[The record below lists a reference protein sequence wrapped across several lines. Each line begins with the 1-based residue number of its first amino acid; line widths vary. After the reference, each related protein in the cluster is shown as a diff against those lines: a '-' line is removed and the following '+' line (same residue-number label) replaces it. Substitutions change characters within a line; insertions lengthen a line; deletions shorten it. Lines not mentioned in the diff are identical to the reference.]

1 MSNKLITTSSKE
13 TQKLGQLMAQEILK
27 LGPNQQGAFLI
38 ALRGDLG
45 SGKTTFTQG
54 LAKGFGIHEKI
65 TSPTFVIMKRFA
77 IHHLLFQNFYHVDC
91 YRIERSEDILD
102 LGWRD
107 ISASPYN
114 IVAVEWPE
122 RIKKLLPA
130 EMFNMDFKFLD
141 NQKRSIY
148 LSRA

>member
-13 TQKLGQLMAQEILK
+13 TQKLGQLMAREILK

-38 ALRGDLG
+38 GLRGDLG

-54 LAKGFGIHEKI
+54 LAMGFGIQEKI
-65 TSPTFVIMKRFA
+65 NSPTFVIMKRFA
-77 IHHLLFQNFYHVDC
+77 IRYSLFQNFYHIDC
-91 YRIERSEDILD
+91 YRIEKSEDILD

-107 ISASPYN
+107 ILASPYN

-122 RIKKLLPA
+122 RIKKILPA
-130 EMFNMDFKFLD
+130 AMLNISLKFLS
-141 NQKRSIY
+141 NQKRNIR
-148 LSRA
+148 LN